1 MSLTANAR
9 YLRKHIT
16 HEEVKLWVQLKYF
29 NARGFNFRRQAP
41 SNGYILDFAEFNCK
55 IIIEVDGSQH
65 GETLNTRR
73 DANRDAHFLAR
84 GFTVLR
90 FWNFQINRE
99 MDGVI
104 DKILSVLPP
113 TPPALRA
120 TSPKGEDG
128 LNAAPLSS
136 PEVSAEPTEGRLRR

>member
-1 MSLTANAR
+1 MSAKPTEGRRDLGLTARAR
-9 YLRKHIT
+9 YMRKHMT
-16 HEEVKLWVQLKYF
+16 HEEVKLWVQLKHF

-41 SNGYILDFAEFNCK
+41 SDGYILDFAEFNCK

-65 GETLNTRR
+65 GEASHEKS
-73 DANRDAHFLAR
+73 DAIRDAHFRAK
-84 GFTVLR
+84 GFTILR

-104 DKILSVLPP
+104 RHILSSLPP

-120 TSPKGEDG
+120 TSPKGEDKW
-128 LNAAPLSS
+128 
-136 PEVSAEPTEGRLRR
+136 